1 MFIATLL
8 KPRPRATTSSSSPAR
23 QSRMLQR
30 RAMRPR
36 HLNSSFQAAQH
47 IVAAS
52 MESLADEF
60 IPVAPAI
67 ADIDV
72 VDVVSDLPSL
82 PEATQPA
89 DMGPNGFV
97 DSAEA
102 ASVESVDAVPGMT
115 PVCADAASIEVAPMV
130 LMEKIAATP
139 SATITATAEP
149 NVQVVTEII
158 TAAPAIGPTADTVT
172 SGALPTTPKKVKNP
186 RRKPE
191 NEGLGGGAVKA
202 KKPRSKSGK
211 KSSISGTADLTAS
224 DSAHSP

>member
-1 MFIATLL
+1 
-8 KPRPRATTSSSSPAR
+8 
-23 QSRMLQR
+23 
-30 RAMRPR
+30 
-36 HLNSSFQAAQH
+36 
-47 IVAAS
+47 V
-52 MESLADEF
+52 ESLDDDSF
-60 IPVAPAI
+60 TVAPAI
-67 ADIDV
+67 TSIDV
-72 VDVVSDLPSL
+72 VDVVSDLQSL

-102 ASVESVDAVPGMT
+102 ASVEFVDAVPGMT
-115 PVCADAASIEVAPMV
+115 PVCADAASIEVAPTLV

-172 SGALPTTPKKVKNP
+172 TGALPTTPKKVKNP

-191 NEGLGGGAVKA
+191 NEGLGSAGKVKKA
-202 KKPRSKSGK
+202 RK
-211 KSSISGTADLTAS
+211 KSVKGVGASGTPDLTAS
-224 DSAHSP
+224 DGAHSP